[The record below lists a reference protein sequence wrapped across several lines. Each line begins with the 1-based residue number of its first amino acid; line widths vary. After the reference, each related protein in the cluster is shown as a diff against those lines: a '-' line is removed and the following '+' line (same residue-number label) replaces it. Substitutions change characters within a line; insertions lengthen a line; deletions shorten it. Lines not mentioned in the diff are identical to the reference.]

1 MCFVCVNLKIL
12 SKNCNCKNPNGL
24 KKKSLQRLI
33 QINLLEVYKSL
44 LITGEEM
51 TRQSTYIL
59 KCTAT
64 FYKKKKLWKYQQL

>member
-1 MCFVCVNLKIL
+1 LQKPKW
-12 SKNCNCKNPNGL
+12 SQ
-24 KKKSLQRLI
+24 KKSLQRLI

>member
-1 MCFVCVNLKIL
+1 MV
-12 SKNCNCKNPNGL
+12 S

-64 FYKKKKLWKYQQL
+64 FYKKKKAMEIPTALTCMLQ